1 MNNNQFNHKVMNY
14 DNLKIPVPGGY
25 ESPRSEVIRIDA
37 SRQLMDAS
45 FSIPGVEEENLGWE

>member
-1 MNNNQFNHKVMNY
+1 MNY

-45 FSIPGVEEENLGWE
+45 FSIPGVEEENLGWD